1 MTSKCGSHCHVVETK
16 GSCTNAGNNSITTDF
31 PCPARHDSTQ
41 ENTGGGLISLIV
53 KIWFGQLPELRGALQ
68 N

>member
-1 MTSKCGSHCHVVETK
+1 MWLKPKEAAPMT
-16 GSCTNAGNNSITTDF
+16 GNNSITTDF